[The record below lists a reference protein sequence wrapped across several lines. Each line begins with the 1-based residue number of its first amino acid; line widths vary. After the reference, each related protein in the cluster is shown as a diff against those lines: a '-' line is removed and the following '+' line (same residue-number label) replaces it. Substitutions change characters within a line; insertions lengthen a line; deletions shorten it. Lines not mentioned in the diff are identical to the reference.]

1 MTRITC
7 ALCLCLLF
15 ASLDLTTATAQS
27 ETSSVIAQEPPFE
40 LEPVVVTATRTEQK
54 VGQSTANVT
63 VLKKDEIA
71 NAPAYVV
78 DDLLR
83 QIPGFNTFRRSSS
96 LVTAPQEDPE
106 AQGVTLRGIGPG
118 GASRAL
124 VLVDGIPANDAFGG
138 LIYWG
143 ELPTGSI
150 ERAGIVRGGYFR
162 LWGNFALAGVINL
175 ITRMPQERDILAKAA
190 FGNRTTENGYLSY
203 NDKFGGLRFGIE
215 GNAFHTNGWNIVI
228 PNQ

>member
-1 MTRITC
+1 MTRTTC

-71 NAPAYVV
+71 NSPAYVV

-138 LIYWG
+138 WIYWG
-143 ELPTGSI
+143 ELPTESI
-150 ERAGIVRGGYFR
+150 DHIEVVRGGGSN
-162 LWGNFALAGVINL
+162 LWGNFAMGGVINI
-175 ITRMPQERDILAKAA
+175 ITKTPTERAGFASTLG
-190 FGNRTTENGYLSY
+190 GNRGTTDNAVSY
-203 NDKFGGLRFGIE
+203 TDG
-215 GNAFHTNGWNIVI
+215 V
-228 PNQ
+228 